1 MSSLVFA
8 VEGVAF
14 LSWLLIL
21 YQKPRGIILIMIGF
35 LIPIVLP
42 GYIVVG
48 IIDIFSDLRDKLLYN
63 KHNGQGGV
71 L

>member
-1 MSSLVFA
+1 
-8 VEGVAF
+8 
-14 LSWLLIL
+14 
-21 YQKPRGIILIMIGF
+21 MIGF

-71 L
+71 KKKEKWYRLEISLWPYWLENVLYYLVYIFY